1 MKKGQLNNIHV
12 NKELPNSIEK
22 TGQTVKILCVKM
34 YKSQRFK
41 PSIPNTKIKEF
52 RQIRNSLTCYY
63 QVVLI

>member
-1 MKKGQLNNIHV
+1 MLIKNYQTALK
-12 NKELPNSIEK
+12 K

-34 YKSQRFK
+34 YKGQRFK
-41 PSIPNTKIKEF
+41 PSISNTKIKEF